1 MISRSI
7 LLPFPLSSVGQLDSN
22 LVMFQVLGAYQP
34 EKNRLW
40 GLVPEYWYLG
50 CGDWYLGEKLVP
62 LSPTWA

>member
-1 MISRSI
+1 M
-7 LLPFPLSSVGQLDSN
+7 GQLDSN

-40 GLVPEYWYLG
+40 GLVPGYWYLG